1 MLAMRCWLWIFNY
14 LKCMDVLLLLL
25 CRSLCIECTFC
36 NSMVFTSNRIPQK
49 AHSPLEICHMNK
61 LQYVKQ
67 FVLWPHLQSCH
78 EKENGLLVLACRS
91 VHHAPRSHKLLPTY
105 ESITVMA
112 LLQTNSS
119 ATNLLVKSYAKSFQ
133 LTIQIFF
140 HQIPLCVTCFL

>member
-1 MLAMRCWLWIFNY
+1 
-14 LKCMDVLLLLL
+14 MDVLLLLL
-25 CRSLCIECTFC
+25 LVCRSLCIECTFC
-36 NSMVFTSNRIPQK
+36 NLMVFTSNRIPQK

-61 LQYVKQ
+61 LKYVEQ
-67 FVLWPHLQSCH
+67 FVLWPHLQSRH

-91 VHHAPRSHKLLPTY
+91 VYHAPRSHKLLPTY

-140 HQIPLCVTCFL
+140 PSNSPLCDMLFLNHRKYTVQKNKH